1 MRTPLRIV
9 SVFLAC
15 FLSAA
20 LGALIAIKV
29 MVARLGPPPA
39 ATQPS
44 VASQPNSSAIG
55 PKGSG
60 PNDGEGAS
68 HPNSSGSPDF
78 SPGGTARGTDGTANQ
93 TWVLIWSKSGT
104 GTLVTPDV
112 ECGGKVRVYW
122 TASDDGFQRIF
133 TASGSTGAVTSED
146 NDLNRRSGFVEHDL
160 EPGQHHWYIGASPD
174 TSWTVEIWE
183 KGGSNAPT

>member
-44 VASQPNSSAIG
+44 VASQ

-146 NDLNRRSGFVEHDL
+146 NDLNRRSGFVEHEL
-160 EPGQHHWYIGASPD
+160 EPGQHHWYIGASPG